1 MEQKGSVNSNANFR
15 IKMLLLAVIFLVPI
29 GYAVY
34 LKLTGWRPTE
44 TTNYGNLVVPAI
56 PLKDVKL
63 TTMGGKEASLRDFEH
78 HWLLV
83 TFGKA
88 PCRDACEQNIYKMRQ
103 THIAQGKYQMRI
115 RRLLVLT
122 GDPAAVTKDRFKDY
136 PGMVVVTGPVQGVRD
151 LGRQF
156 VTPDGTALDGR
167 DHIYLVDPL
176 GNLMMSYDADADAN
190 GIRKDLGRLLRVSR
204 IG

>member
-1 MEQKGSVNSNANFR
+1 MEENNAAKSEHNFR
-15 IKMLLLAVIFLVPI
+15 IKIILVLVVFLLPL

-34 LKLTGWRPTE
+34 LKLTGWHPKE
-44 TTNYGNLVVPAI
+44 TTNYGNLVVPII
-56 PLKDVKL
+56 PLNDVKL
-63 TTMGGKEASLRDFEH
+63 KTVDGKEASLKDFEH

-103 THIAQGKYQMRI
+103 THIAQGKYQMRV

-122 GDPAAVTKDRFKDY
+122 GDPTTLTKDRFKEY
-136 PGMVVVTGPVQGVRD
+136 PDMVVVTGPVQGVRD

-156 VTPDGTALDGR
+156 VTPDGTALDGK

-190 GIRKDLGRLLRVSR
+190 GIRKDLSRLLRVSR